1 MKRFLF
7 FLLFCMSVTLYGQV
21 VNFAKTLPQ
30 RAWSVG
36 LAPAYHFDR
45 DVVSF
50 DAGGTS
56 IALNGGYGLLYSLD
70 VNARYIYFFNGAD
83 YIGVDAQYLIHE
95 ARKSYFSAIGGFH
108 YWDDFGMDLT
118 GLFTYMLRYEI
129 NLSIGL
135 DFDLSFAE
143 DLNPRFWIPLN
154 VGFNINEMFFLYAEY
169 DLPVS
174 DLSWGIVAIGANL
187 VLR

>member
-7 FLLFCMSVTLYGQV
+7 FLLFSMSVTLYGQV
-21 VNFAKTLPQ
+21 VTFAKTLPQ

-36 LAPAYHFDR
+36 LTPAYHNDR
-45 DVVSF
+45 NVVAF
-50 DAGGTS
+50 DAGGAS

-108 YWDDFGMDLT
+108 YWDELGMDLT
-118 GLFTYMLRYEI
+118 GLFTYMPQYEI

-143 DLNPRFWIPLN
+143 DMNPRFWVPLN
-154 VGFNINEMFFLYAEY
+154 VGFNINEMFFLFAEY
-169 DLPVS
+169 NLPVS
-174 DLSWGIVAIGANL
+174 EFAWGILAIGANV